1 MALDVQV
8 GRNSTHLRTQWQKKT
23 LSRLSRCEFSTITPP
38 YADALEFVRAL
49 LDAFTLDACLW
60 ASDWP
65 FRKAP
70 QRLDMGR

>member
-1 MALDVQV
+1 M
-8 GRNSTHLRTQWQKKT
+8 
-23 LSRLSRCEFSTITPP
+23 TPP